1 MIGNDT
7 SISIDQIFDYNKKR
21 TVLTD
26 KLFTLIGTNELPI
39 YEPDLFKIE
48 LISQLVRRIE
58 QIKALAIGDEYFSE
72 SNFLDT
78 SDLFTT
84 ALLVATETVCRA
96 IDVFFISAA
105 KKTQSILVS
114 NDKIQTYSSKM
125 FQIPV

>member
-39 YEPDLFKIE
+39 YEADLFKIE
-48 LISQLVRRIE
+48 LIGHLVRRIE
-58 QIKALAIGDEYFSE
+58 MKKALAIGDEYFSE

-78 SDLFTT
+78 SDLFTP
-84 ALLVATETVCRA
+84 ALVVTTD
-96 IDVFFISAA
+96 IDRIVFIADFYDF
-105 KKTQSILVS
+105 KC
-114 NDKIQTYSSKM
+114 
-125 FQIPV
+125 